1 MVEPLFRI
9 EAIPAGLIA
18 GATIELG
25 GAEAK
30 HAISVRR
37 MRIGEA
43 IALTDGRGSRIRGLV
58 QSIEDRVLTVEVKAI
73 EVESEPKL
81 RLTLVQALAKGDRDE
96 LAIQAATEIGAWAVV
111 PWQAARS
118 ISKWDAVKAK
128 KGQERWQAIVTEA
141 AKQSLRAFHPEVRQV
156 VNSAELTTLIKSGLP
171 ALVLDPTAPTGLA
184 KANLDKLEGELL
196 VIVGPEGGISPEELE
211 RFEQAGATR
220 VHLGDSILRT
230 STAGVVAMAA
240 LQALLGAYS

>member
-111 PWQAARS
+111 PWQATRS

-211 RFEQAGATR
+211 RFEQAGANR

>member
-9 EAIPAGLIA
+9 EALPTDLKVGGTVAL
-18 GATIELG
+18 E

-37 MRIGEA
+37 MRVGEA

-58 QSIEDRVLTVEVKAI
+58 QSIEDRTLTVGVSVI
-73 EVESEPKL
+73 EVEDQPKL
-81 RLTLVQALAKGDRDE
+81 RLILVQALAKGDRDE

-118 ISKWDAVKAK
+118 VSKWDAVKAK
-128 KGQERWQAIVTEA
+128 KGQERWQSIVTEA
-141 AKQSLRAFHPEVRQV
+141 AKQSLRAFHPEVREAV
-156 VNSAELTTLIKSGLP
+156 SSSELTAIIKSGVA
-171 ALVLDPTAPTGLA
+171 ALVLDPTAETGLA
-184 KANLDKLEGELL
+184 SAAVVNLEGELL

-211 RFEQAGATR
+211 RFEQAGAQR

-230 STAGVVAMAA
+230 STAGVVAMAT
-240 LQALLGAYS
+240 LETLLGSYN